1 MTRSPF
7 ISVIIPCRN
16 EEGYI
21 GTVIR
26 NIQEQDY
33 SSDKM
38 EIIVID
44 GESDDGTLVEIKEL
58 AEGDSRIQILSN
70 PRRIVPTAL
79 NLGIKKS
86 RGEIIVRMD
95 AHCEYPSNY
104 ISYLV
109 ENLQKL
115 NADNVG
121 VAMRAFPRNKS
132 LKAYAISKAISSP
145 FGVGDSHHRTGT
157 TKPVE
162 MDSVPFGCYWRKAF
176 DEIGFFDEELV
187 RNQDDEFNARLG
199 KNGGKII
206 LLPDIEI
213 KYLARDTFRKIA
225 RMFYYYGLFKP
236 LVNKKVGS
244 PATIRQF
251 VPPLFLLS
259 LITLVIISIINFQWG
274 LWFGAFTL
282 LPYIFL
288 NLLVSSIT
296 AIKSGRAGILFYL
309 FPLFFLIHIS
319 YGWGYLRGF
328 VNFIV
333 LNRSN
338 APKDLATNR

>member
-1 MTRSPF
+1 MAQSPF

-21 GTVIR
+21 GTVLK
-26 NIQEQDY
+26 NIQEQNYPGDC
-33 SSDKM
+33 M
-38 EIIVID
+38 EIIVVD
-44 GESDDGTLVEIKEL
+44 GESDDRTLGEIRQI
-58 AEGDSRIQILSN
+58 AENDNRIQILSN
-70 PRRIVPTAL
+70 PGRIVPNAL
-79 NLGIKKS
+79 NLGIKNS
-86 RGEIIVRMD
+86 QGEIIVRMD

-115 NADNVG
+115 DADNVG

-132 LKAYAISKAISSP
+132 LKAFAISKAISSP
-145 FGVGDSHHRTGT
+145 FGVGNSHHRTGT
-157 TKPVE
+157 SKPVE
-162 MDSVPFGCYWRKAF
+162 MDSVPFGCYWREVF
-176 DEIGFFDEELV
+176 DKIGFFDEDLV

-199 KNGGKII
+199 KYGGKIV

-236 LVNKKVGS
+236 LVNKKVGA

-259 LITLVIISIINFQWG
+259 LIALIIISAINLQWG
-274 LWFGAFTL
+274 TWFGAITL
-282 LPYIFL
+282 LPYALL
-288 NLLVSSIT
+288 NLFVSFIT
-296 AIKSGRAGILFYL
+296 AVKSGKTGILFYL

-319 YGWGYLRGF
+319 YGWGYIRGF

-333 LNRSN
+333 LNKTN

>member
-1 MTRSPF
+1 MAEPPF

-21 GTVIR
+21 GTVLK
-26 NIQEQDY
+26 NIQEQDFPA
-33 SSDKM
+33 DRM
-38 EIIVID
+38 EIIVVD
-44 GESDDGTLVEIKEL
+44 GESDDGTLGEIREIAK
-58 AEGDSRIQILSN
+58 DDNRILILSN

-79 NLGIKKS
+79 NLGIKKA

-95 AHCEYPSNY
+95 AHCEYPKNY
-104 ISYLV
+104 VSYLV

-115 NADNVG
+115 KADNVG
-121 VAMRAFPRNKS
+121 ITMRAYPRNNGQ
-132 LKAYAISKAISSP
+132 KAYAITKAISSP

-157 TKPVE
+157 SKPLE
-162 MDSVPFGCYWRKAF
+162 MDSVPFGCYWRKVF
-176 DEIGFFDEELV
+176 DEIGMFDEELV

-213 KYLARDTFRKIA
+213 KYLARDTFGKIA
-225 RMFYYYGLFKP
+225 RMFYYYGFFKP
-236 LVNKKVGS
+236 LVNKKVGA

-259 LITLVIISIINFQWG
+259 LFAFMIISVINLQWG
-274 LWFGAFTL
+274 TWFGAITL
-282 LPYIFL
+282 LPYAIL
-288 NLLVSSIT
+288 NLFVSFIT
-296 AIKSGRAGILFYL
+296 AVKSGKTGILFYL

-319 YGWGYLRGF
+319 YGWGYIRGF

-333 LNRSN
+333 LNKSN

>member
-1 MTRSPF
+1 MAQSPF

-21 GTVIR
+21 GTVLK
-26 NIQEQDY
+26 NIQEQNYPGDC
-33 SSDKM
+33 M
-38 EIIVID
+38 EIIVVD
-44 GESDDGTLVEIKEL
+44 GESDDRTLGEIRQI
-58 AEGDSRIQILSN
+58 AENDNRIQILSN
-70 PRRIVPTAL
+70 PGRIVPTAL
-79 NLGIKKS
+79 NLGIKNS
-86 RGEIIVRMD
+86 QGEIIVRMD

-115 NADNVG
+115 HADNVG

-132 LKAYAISKAISSP
+132 LKAFAISKAISSP
-145 FGVGDSHHRTGT
+145 FGVGNSHHRTGT
-157 TKPVE
+157 SKPVE
-162 MDSVPFGCYWRKAF
+162 MDSVPFGCYWREVF
-176 DEIGFFDEELV
+176 DKIGFFDEDLV

-199 KNGGKII
+199 KYGGKIV

-236 LVNKKVGS
+236 LVNKKVGA

-259 LITLVIISIINFQWG
+259 LFAFMIISVINLQWG
-274 LWFGAFTL
+274 TWFGAITL
-282 LPYIFL
+282 LPYVLL
-288 NLLVSSIT
+288 NLFISFIT
-296 AIKSGRAGILFYL
+296 AVKSRRTGIVFYL
-309 FPLFFLIHIS
+309 LPLFFLIHIS
-319 YGWGYLRGF
+319 YGWGYIRGF

>member
-1 MTRSPF
+1 MTQTPF
-7 ISVIIPCRN
+7 ISVVIPCRN

-21 GTVIR
+21 GTVLR

-33 SSDKM
+33 PSGQM

-44 GESDDGTLVEIKEL
+44 GESDDGTLSEIREIAKK
-58 AEGDSRIQILSN
+58 DDRILIVSN

-79 NLGIKKS
+79 NLGIGKS
-86 RGEIIVRMD
+86 TGEIIVRMD

-121 VAMRAFPRNKS
+121 VTMRAFPRNKS
-132 LKAYAISKAISSP
+132 LKAFAISKAISSP
-145 FGVGDSHHRTGT
+145 FGVGNSHHRTGT
-157 TKPVE
+157 SKPVE
-162 MDSVPFGCYWRKAF
+162 MDSVPFGCYWRKVF

-213 KYLARDTFRKIA
+213 KYLARDTFGKIA
-225 RMFYYYGLFKP
+225 RMFYYYGFFKP
-236 LVNKKVGS
+236 LVNKKVGT

-259 LITLVIISIINFQWG
+259 LIALVVISIIKLQWG
-274 LWFGAFTL
+274 IWFGAITF
-282 LPYIFL
+282 LPYILL
-288 NLLVSSIT
+288 NLLVSIT
-296 AIKSGRAGILFYL
+296 AAINSGRPAIVFYL
-309 FPLFFLIHIS
+309 IPLFFLIHIS
-319 YGWGYLRGF
+319 YGWGYIRGF
-328 VNFIV
+328 VNFIL
-333 LNRSN
+333 LNITK
-338 APKDLATNR
+338 APEDLSTNR

>member
-1 MTRSPF
+1 MTQSPF
-7 ISVIIPCRN
+7 ISVVIPCRN

-21 GTVIR
+21 GTVLK
-26 NIQEQDY
+26 NIQEQDFPAER
-33 SSDKM
+33 M
-38 EIIVID
+38 EIIVVD
-44 GESDDGTLVEIKEL
+44 GESDDGTLSEIREITRH
-58 AEGDSRIQILSN
+58 DNRIQILSN
-70 PRRIVPTAL
+70 PGRIVPTAL
-79 NLGIKKS
+79 NLGIKNSK
-86 RGEIIVRMD
+86 GEIIDRMD

-115 NADNVG
+115 KADNVG
-121 VAMRAFPRNKS
+121 VLMRAFPRNNG

-162 MDSVPFGCYWRKAF
+162 MDSVPFGCYWRKVF

-187 RNQDDEFNARLG
+187 RNQDDELNSRLG

-213 KYLARDTFRKIA
+213 KYLARDTFLKIA

-236 LVNKKVGS
+236 LVNKKVGA
-244 PATIRQF
+244 PATLRQF
-251 VPPLFLLS
+251 VPPLFLLG
-259 LITLVIISIINFQWG
+259 LIALVIISIINFQWG
-274 LWFGAFTL
+274 IWFGAITL
-282 LPYIFL
+282 FPYILL
-288 NLLVSSIT
+288 NLLVSTIT
-296 AIKSGRAGILFYL
+296 AIKSGRPAIVFFL
-309 FPLFFLIHIS
+309 FPLFFLIHLS

-328 VNFIV
+328 LNFIV
-333 LNRSN
+333 LNNSN

>member
-1 MTRSPF
+1 MAQSPF

-21 GTVIR
+21 GTVLK
-26 NIQEQDY
+26 NIQEQNYPGDC
-33 SSDKM
+33 M
-38 EIIVID
+38 EIIVVD
-44 GESDDGTLVEIKEL
+44 GESDDRTLGEIRQI
-58 AEGDSRIQILSN
+58 AENDNRIQILSN
-70 PRRIVPTAL
+70 PGRIVPNAL
-79 NLGIKKS
+79 NLGIKNS
-86 RGEIIVRMD
+86 QGEIIVRMD

-132 LKAYAISKAISSP
+132 LKAFAISKAISSP
-145 FGVGDSHHRTGT
+145 FGVGNSHHRTGT
-157 TKPVE
+157 SEPVE
-162 MDSVPFGCYWRKAF
+162 MDSVPFGCYWREVF
-176 DEIGFFDEELV
+176 DKIGFFDEDLV

-199 KNGGKII
+199 KNGGKIV

-236 LVNKKVGS
+236 LVNKKVGA

-259 LITLVIISIINFQWG
+259 LIALIIISAINLQWG
-274 LWFGAFTL
+274 TWFGAITL
-282 LPYIFL
+282 LPYALL
-288 NLLVSSIT
+288 NLFVSFIT
-296 AIKSGRAGILFYL
+296 AVKSGKTGILFYL

-319 YGWGYLRGF
+319 YGWGYIRGF

-333 LNRSN
+333 LNKSN